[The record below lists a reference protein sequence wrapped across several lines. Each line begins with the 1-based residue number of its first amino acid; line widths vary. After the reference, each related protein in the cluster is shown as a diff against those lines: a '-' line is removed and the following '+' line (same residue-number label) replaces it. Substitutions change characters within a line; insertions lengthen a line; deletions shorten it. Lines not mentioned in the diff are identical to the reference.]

1 MIKPD
6 DPKLETTNTTNYK
19 RWRTMYEDCTHIIVL
34 WLCFPLPAAPFLL
47 LFYLWLFSLSFNT
60 FLFITTRQ
68 HHYRQQKKQDS
79 TRMEKTYKMSCQ
91 DSGIFIHRQS
101 DPCSQVETP
110 KRVVSL
116 SAAHLTCYTVSQDQ
130 KQV

>member
-1 MIKPD
+1 MMKPD
-6 DPKLETTNTTNYK
+6 DPKLETTNTTNYKRWRTMYEDCTHSLTSYK

-79 TRMEKTYKMSCQ
+79 TRMKKKHIKCLVKTVGFSYI
-91 DSGIFIHRQS
+91 GNPIH
-101 DPCSQVETP
+101 VL
-110 KRVVSL
+110 K
-116 SAAHLTCYTVSQDQ
+116 
-130 KQV
+130 